1 MTEANTAAAAQQEEV
16 PQLPDPI
23 IFTDAAVNKVRDLM
37 KEEGNPNLMLR
48 VFVQGG
54 GCAGFQYGFTFD
66 ETQNPDDAVMEKGG
80 VKLLIDSMSYQYL
93 VGAKIDYK
101 EDLTGEQFVIDN
113 PNAVTTC
120 GCGSSFSV

>member
-54 GCAGFQYGFTFD
+54 GCAGFQYAESGRCRD
-66 ETQNPDDAVMEKGG
+66 GEGRREAPDRLHELSV
-80 VKLLIDSMSYQYL
+80 S
-93 VGAKIDYK
+93 
-101 EDLTGEQFVIDN
+101 
-113 PNAVTTC
+113 C
-120 GCGSSFSV
+120 GRQD

>member
-1 MTEANTAAAAQQEEV
+1 MTMNQPMMEEEV
-16 PQLPDPI
+16 PALAPDPI
-23 IFTDAAVNKVRDLM
+23 TFTDAAVAKVKTLLE
-37 KEEGNPNLMLR
+37 EEGNPNLKLR

-66 ETQNPDDAVMEKGG
+66 EVQNPDDAVMNKGG
-80 VKLLIDSMSYQYL
+80 VTLLVDAMSYQYL
-93 VGAKIDYK
+93 VGAKIDYTEGLK
-101 EDLTGEQFVIDN
+101 GEQFVIDN